1 MIDLAVIITAAVASV
16 VTLVTNLFQIY
27 YDYKK
32 SESKGNSHWE
42 PIISSCCTTVNT
54 ATSED

>member
-1 MIDLAVIITAAVASV
+1 MIDLAVIITAAVAGV
-16 VTLVTNLFQIY
+16 ATLITNLFQIY

-32 SESKGNSHWE
+32 SESKGKTHWD

-54 ATSED
+54 ASSED